1 MTEKQE
7 KLQKVNNEILNL
19 LDYFNENFDEETAV
33 LQRDLKS
40 ISKQILVLITDDLK
54 NADQQQGS

>member
-7 KLQKVNNEILNL
+7 KLQKVNNKILEL
-19 LDYFNENFDEETAV
+19 LDYFHENFDEETGI

-40 ISKQILVLITDDLK
+40 VSKQIIELITGEIK
-54 NADQQQGS
+54 NEFDK